1 MIQMSAKRTE
11 RLQEI
16 LSALKENGGKMGKKK
31 LYNQVICWDQFT
43 PETFERYLEA
53 LNASGHIK
61 VPILT
66 HFLADPI
73 IELAPEKT

>member
-1 MIQMSAKRTE
+1 
-11 RLQEI
+11 
-16 LSALKENGGKMGKKK
+16 MGKKK

-43 PETFERYLEA
+43 LETFERYLEA
-53 LNASGHIK
+53 LNDSGQIK